1 MPIVGNEEGPDFW
14 DRVNGMADELG
25 LEGEG
30 RANYIDDHMIQG
42 GYTRVQSRESYA
54 KIATEGEQA
63 DQSPGSRWGFG
74 AKKTSGT
81 GGGGK
86 TGAGADMSDR
96 F

>member
-1 MPIVGNEEGPDFW
+1 MGIVNNEEGPDFW

-54 KIATEGEQA
+54 KVAAEGETE
-63 DQSPGSRWGFG
+63 QSPGSRWGFG
-74 AKKTSGT
+74 GKKTGAS
-81 GGGGK
+81 GGGK
-86 TGAGADMSDR
+86 TGAGADVSDR